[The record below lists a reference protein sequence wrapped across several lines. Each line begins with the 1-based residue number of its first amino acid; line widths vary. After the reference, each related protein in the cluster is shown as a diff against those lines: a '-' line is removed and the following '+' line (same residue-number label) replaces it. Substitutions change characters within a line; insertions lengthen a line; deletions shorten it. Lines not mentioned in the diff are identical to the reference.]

1 MIKIA
6 VMFLLLFMC
15 LGVPVAFAIG
25 FSGVL
30 ALLFGSNIPLFT
42 AVQMMVKGINS
53 WSLMACPL
61 FILAGGIMGE
71 AKLSDR
77 IVSFCGELVSWM
89 RGGIGCVCVLAN
101 MIFAALTGSG
111 AASISAIGGL
121 VTPELKKA
129 GYKPGFVAAL
139 IAGAG
144 ALGPIIPPSM
154 NMIVFGSI
162 TGVSTGKLFVGGVI
176 PGIIIGVFLIG
187 MTIFAAKKWNVD
199 SGTGDFSLRRL
210 WNSFKKAIWALI
222 MPIIIIGGILGGVF
236 TATEAGIVACIY
248 GLICGLFIYRTVRI
262 RDLPRMFRSAT
273 ESTCMIMMIMGIAG
287 VYSYIFAVENVGDT
301 VAKWMLGITTNKFVI
316 QLLIM
321 LVMTL
326 VGMFMETVAAMTVL
340 LPVLFPVAMSVGVD
354 PIAFGVWYSISTV
367 LGGLTP
373 PVGVYLFQS
382 MGIVPAKF
390 KEVVP
395 YMIPIVILVIVCM
408 VLIIFVPGVASWLPN
423 LMMK

>member
-6 VMFLLLFMC
+6 VLFLLLFMC

-30 ALLFGSNIPLFT
+30 ALLLGSNIPLFT
-42 AVQMMVKGINS
+42 AVQMMFKGINS

-89 RGGIGCVCVLAN
+89 RGGIGCVCVIAN

-129 GYKPGFVAAL
+129 GYKPGFIAAL

-176 PGIIIGVFLIG
+176 PGLIIGAFLIG
-187 MTIFAAKKWNVD
+187 MTVFAARKWNVD

-210 WNSFKKAIWALI
+210 WNSFKGAIWALI
-222 MPIIIIGGILGGVF
+222 TPAIIIGGILGGVF
-236 TATEAGIVACIY
+236 TATEAGVVACIY

-273 ESTCMIMMIMGIAG
+273 ESTCMVMMIMGIAG
-287 VYSYIFAVENVGDT
+287 VYSYIFAVENVGNT
-301 VAKWMLGITTNKFVI
+301 VANWLLSITTNKYII
-316 QLLIM
+316 QLLI
-321 LVMTL
+321 LVVMTL

-395 YMIPIVILVIVCM
+395 FMIPVAILVIVCM
-408 VLIIFVPGVASWLPN
+408 ILIIFVPGIASWLPN
-423 LMMK
+423 LAMK

>member
-1 MIKIA
+1 MITIA
-6 VMFLLLFMC
+6 VISLLIFMI

-25 FSGVL
+25 FSGLL
-30 ALLFGSNIPLFT
+30 AIYFTDATPLFT
-42 AVQMMVKGINS
+42 VVQMMVKGINS

-61 FILAGGIMGE
+61 FVLAGGIMAE

-77 IVSFCGELVSWM
+77 IIGFCSELVSWM

-111 AASISAIGGL
+111 AASIAAIGTL

-129 GYKPGFVAAL
+129 GYRPGFVAAL

-154 NMIVFGSI
+154 NMIVYGSI
-162 TGVSTGKLFVGGVI
+162 TGESVGKLFVGGVI
-176 PGIIIGVFLIG
+176 PGILIGAFLIG
-187 MTIFAAKKWNVD
+187 MTIFCSRRWGVD
-199 SGTGDFSLRRL
+199 NGTGDFNLKRL
-210 WNSFKKAIWALI
+210 WHTFIDAFWALI
-222 MPIIIIGGILGGVF
+222 TPLIIIGGVLTGIF

-248 GLICGLFIYRTVRI
+248 GLVCGLCIYRTIRI
-262 RDLPRMFRSAT
+262 RDLPRLFRSST
-273 ESTCMIMMIMGIAG
+273 EGTCMIMMIMGIAA
-287 VYSYIFAVENVGDT
+287 VYGYIFALENVGET
-301 VAKWMLGITTNKFVI
+301 VTEWMLSITTNKYLV
-316 QLLIM
+316 QLMILA
-321 LVMTL
+321 LMTV

-340 LPVLFPVAMSVGVD
+340 LPILYPVAIGVGVD
-354 PIAFGVWYSISTV
+354 PIAFGVWYCISTV

-395 YMIPIVILVIVCM
+395 FMIPVIFIVIFCM
-408 VLIIFVPGVASWLPN
+408 LLIIFAPGVASWLPN
-423 LMMK
+423 LLM

>member
-6 VMFLLLFMC
+6 VLFLLLFMC

-30 ALLFGSNIPLFT
+30 ALLLGSNIPLFT

-89 RGGIGCVCVLAN
+89 RVGIGCVCVIAN

-129 GYKPGFVAAL
+129 GYKPGFIAAL

-176 PGIIIGVFLIG
+176 PGLIIGAFLIG
-187 MTIFAAKKWNVD
+187 MTVFAARKWNVD

-210 WNSFKKAIWALI
+210 WNSFKGAIWALI
-222 MPIIIIGGILGGVF
+222 TPAIIIGGILGGVF
-236 TATEAGIVACIY
+236 TATEAGVVACIY

-273 ESTCMIMMIMGIAG
+273 ESTCMVMMIMGIAG
-287 VYSYIFAVENVGDT
+287 VYSYIFAVENVGNT
-301 VAKWMLGITTNKFVI
+301 VANWLLSITTNKYII
-316 QLLIM
+316 QLLI
-321 LVMTL
+321 LVVMTL

-395 YMIPIVILVIVCM
+395 FMIPVAILVIVCM
-408 VLIIFVPGVASWLPN
+408 ILIIFVPGIASWLPN
-423 LMMK
+423 LAMK

>member
-6 VMFLLLFMC
+6 VLFLLLFMC

-30 ALLFGSNIPLFT
+30 ALLLGSNIPLFT

-89 RGGIGCVCVLAN
+89 RGGIGCVCVIAN

-129 GYKPGFVAAL
+129 GYKPGFIAAL

-162 TGVSTGKLFVGGVI
+162 TGVSTGNLFVGGVI
-176 PGIIIGVFLIG
+176 PGLIIGAFLIG
-187 MTIFAAKKWNVD
+187 MTVFAARKWNVD

-210 WNSFKKAIWALI
+210 WNSFKGAIWALI
-222 MPIIIIGGILGGVF
+222 TPAIIIGGILGGVF
-236 TATEAGIVACIY
+236 TAMEAGVVACIY

-273 ESTCMIMMIMGIAG
+273 ESTCMVMMIMGIAG
-287 VYSYIFAVENVGDT
+287 VYSYIFAVENVGNT
-301 VAKWMLGITTNKFVI
+301 VANWLLGITTNKYVI
-316 QLLIM
+316 QLLI
-321 LVMTL
+321 LAVMTL

-395 YMIPIVILVIVCM
+395 FMIPVAILVIVCM
-408 VLIIFVPGVASWLPN
+408 ILIIFVPGVASWLPN
-423 LMMK
+423 LAMK

>member
-1 MIKIA
+1 MIGIA
-6 VMFLLLFMC
+6 VPFLLLFMV

-25 FSGVL
+25 FSGLL
-30 ALLFGSNIPLFT
+30 AIELGSNTPLFT
-42 AVQMMVKGINS
+42 VVQMTVKGINS

-71 AKLSDR
+71 AKLSER
-77 IVSFCGELVSWM
+77 IVSFCSELVSWM

-144 ALGPIIPPSM
+144 ALGPVIPPSM
-154 NMIVFGSI
+154 NMIVYGAI
-162 TGVSTGKLFVGGVI
+162 TGESTGKLFIGGVI

-187 MTIFAAKKWNVD
+187 MTVFVARKWNVD
-199 SGTGDFSLRRL
+199 SGTGDFSARRL
-210 WNSFKKAIWALI
+210 WETFKDAIWALI
-222 MPIIIIGGILGGVF
+222 MPAIIIGGILGGVF
-236 TATEAGIVACIY
+236 TATEAGVVACIY
-248 GLICGLFIYRTVRI
+248 GLICGMCIYRTVRI
-262 RDLPRMFRSAT
+262 KDLPRMFRGAT
-273 ESTCMIMMIMGIAG
+273 EGTCMIMMIMGIAG
-287 VYSYIFAVENVGDT
+287 VYSYIFAVENVGNI
-301 VAKWMLGITTNKFVI
+301 VAGAILEFSTNKYVVQF
-316 QLLIM
+316 LI
-321 LVMTL
+321 LALMTV

-340 LPVLFPVAMSVGVD
+340 LPVLYPVAMGVGCD
-354 PIAFGVWYSISTV
+354 PIAFGVWFCISTV

-382 MGIVPAKF
+382 MGIVNAKF

-395 YMIPIVILVIVCM
+395 YMIPVVFIVIFSMILIIVC
-408 VLIIFVPGVASWLPN
+408 PGVASWLPN
-423 LMMK
+423 LAMK

>member
-6 VMFLLLFMC
+6 VLFLLLFMVM
-15 LGVPVAFAIG
+15 GVPVAFAIG

-30 ALLFGSNIPLFT
+30 AIYLTDATPLFT
-42 AVQMMVKGINS
+42 AVQMAVKGINS

-61 FILAGGIMGE
+61 FILAGGIMAE

-77 IVSFCGELVSWM
+77 IIGFCRECVGWM

-111 AASISAIGGL
+111 AASIAAIGTL
-121 VTPELKKA
+121 TTPELKKT

-154 NMIVFGSI
+154 NMIIYGSI
-162 TGVSTGKLFVGGVI
+162 TGESTGKLFIGGI
-176 PGIIIGVFLIG
+176 CPGILIAVFLMS
-187 MTIFAAKKWNVD
+187 MTRFVAKKWNID
-199 SGTGDFSLRRL
+199 TGVGAF
-210 WNSFKKAIWALI
+210 SFKRFWKVFKDAVWALI
-222 MPIIIIGGILGGVF
+222 TPAIILGGVMFGIF

-248 GLICGLFIYRTVRI
+248 GIFCGMCIYRTI
-262 RDLPRMFRSAT
+262 TIKDLPRLFRSSA
-273 ESTCMIMMIMGIAG
+273 ESTCMIMMIMGIAAI
-287 VYSYIFAVENVGDT
+287 YSYIFARENVGNT
-301 VAKWMLGITTNKFVI
+301 VTAWMLSISSNKYVI
-316 QLLIM
+316 QLLI
-321 LVMTL
+321 LALMTL

-340 LPVLFPVAMSVGVD
+340 LPILYPLAMSVGVD
-354 PIAFGVWYSISTV
+354 PIAFGVWYCISTV

-382 MGIVPAKF
+382 RGIVPAKF
-390 KEVVP
+390 KEAAV
-395 YMIPIVILVIVCM
+395 YMIPPILIVLVTM
-408 VLIIFVPGVASWLPN
+408 LICIFLPSFVSWLPN
-423 LMMK
+423 LLMS

>member
-6 VMFLLLFMC
+6 VIFLLIFMVM
-15 LGVPVAFAIG
+15 GVPVAFAIG
-25 FSGVL
+25 FSGLL
-30 ALLFGSNIPLFT
+30 AVYFGSSTPLFT
-42 AVQMMVKGINS
+42 IVQMAVKGINS

-61 FILAGGIMGE
+61 FILAGGIMAE

-89 RGGIGCVCVLAN
+89 RGGVCVVAN
-101 MIFAALTGSG
+101 IIFAALTGSG

-154 NMIVFGSI
+154 NMIVYGSI
-162 TGVSTGKLFVGGVI
+162 TGESTGKLFVGGVI
-176 PGIIIGVFLIG
+176 PGIIIGAFLIG
-187 MTIFAAKKWNVD
+187 ITVYYAKKWNVD
-199 SGTGDFSLRRL
+199 AGTGNFNAKRL
-210 WNSFKKAIWALI
+210 WKTFKDAIWALI
-222 MPIIIIGGILGGVF
+222 TPAIIIGGILGGVF

-248 GLICGLFIYRTVRI
+248 GLICGLAIYRTIRI
-262 RDLPRMFRSAT
+262 RELPRMFRSAT
-273 ESTCMIMMIMGIAG
+273 EGTCMIMMIMGIAA
-287 VYSYIFAVENVGDT
+287 VYGYIFAIENVGT
-301 VAKWMLGITTNKFVI
+301 IVTEWMLSITTNKYLI
-316 QLLIM
+316 QLMILA
-321 LVMTL
+321 LMTL
-326 VGMFMETVAAMTVL
+326 IGMFMETVAAMTVL
-340 LPVLFPVAMSVGVD
+340 LPVIYPLAMQVGVD
-354 PIAFGVWYSISTV
+354 PIGFGVWYCISTV

-395 YMIPIVILVIVCM
+395 YMIPIVIVVIITM
-408 VLIIFVPGVASWLPN
+408 LLIVFVPGIASWLPN
-423 LMMK
+423 AVM

>member
-6 VMFLLLFMC
+6 VIFLLIFMVM
-15 LGVPVAFAIG
+15 GVPVAFAIG
-25 FSGVL
+25 FSGLL
-30 ALLFGSNIPLFT
+30 AVYFGSSTPLFT
-42 AVQMMVKGINS
+42 IVQMAVKGINS

-61 FILAGGIMGE
+61 FILAGGIMAE

-89 RGGIGCVCVLAN
+89 RGGIGCVCVVAN
-101 MIFAALTGSG
+101 MIFGSG

-154 NMIVFGSI
+154 NMIVYGSI
-162 TGVSTGKLFVGGVI
+162 TGESTGKLFVGGVI
-176 PGIIIGVFLIG
+176 PGIIIGAFLIG
-187 MTIFAAKKWNVD
+187 ITVYYAKKWNVD
-199 SGTGDFSLRRL
+199 AGTGNFNAKRL
-210 WNSFKKAIWALI
+210 WKTFKDAIWALI
-222 MPIIIIGGILGGVF
+222 TPAIIIGGILGGVF

-248 GLICGLFIYRTVRI
+248 GLICGLAIYRTIRI
-262 RDLPRMFRSAT
+262 RELPRMFRSAT
-273 ESTCMIMMIMGIAG
+273 EGTCMIMMIMGIAA
-287 VYSYIFAVENVGDT
+287 VYGYIFAIENVGT
-301 VAKWMLGITTNKFVI
+301 IVTEWMLSITTNKYLI
-316 QLLIM
+316 QLMILA
-321 LVMTL
+321 LMTL
-326 VGMFMETVAAMTVL
+326 IGMFMETVAAMTVL
-340 LPVLFPVAMSVGVD
+340 LPVIYPLAMQVGVD
-354 PIAFGVWYSISTV
+354 PIGFGVWYCISTV

-395 YMIPIVILVIVCM
+395 YMIPIVIVVIITM
-408 VLIIFVPGVASWLPN
+408 LLIVFVPGIASWLPN
-423 LMMK
+423 AVM

>member
-6 VMFLLLFMC
+6 VLFLLLFMC

-30 ALLFGSNIPLFT
+30 ALLLGSNIPLFT

-89 RGGIGCVCVLAN
+89 RGGIGCVCVIAN

-129 GYKPGFVAAL
+129 GYKPGFIAAL

-176 PGIIIGVFLIG
+176 PGLIIGAFLIG
-187 MTIFAAKKWNVD
+187 MTVFAARKWNVD

-210 WNSFKKAIWALI
+210 WNSFKGAIWALI
-222 MPIIIIGGILGGVF
+222 TPAIIIGGILGGVF
-236 TATEAGIVACIY
+236 TATEAGVVACIY
-248 GLICGLFIYRTVRI
+248 GLICGLCIYRTVRI

-273 ESTCMIMMIMGIAG
+273 ESTCMVMMIMGIAG
-287 VYSYIFAVENVGDT
+287 VYSYIFAVENVGNT
-301 VAKWMLGITTNKFVI
+301 VANWLLSITTNKYII
-316 QLLIM
+316 QLLI
-321 LVMTL
+321 LVVMTL

-395 YMIPIVILVIVCM
+395 FMIPVAILVIVCM
-408 VLIIFVPGVASWLPN
+408 ILIIFVPGIASWLPN
-423 LMMK
+423 LAMK

>member
-1 MIKIA
+1 MIETAI
-6 VMFLLLFMC
+6 VCLLLFMC

-30 ALLFGSNIPLFT
+30 ALLFGSDIPIFT
-42 AVQMMVKGINS
+42 AVQMTVKGINN

-77 IVSFCGELVSWM
+77 IVSFAGELVSWM
-89 RGGIGCVCVLAN
+89 RGGIGCVCVIAN

-154 NMIVFGSI
+154 NMIVYGSI
-162 TGVSTGKLFVGGVI
+162 TGESTGKLFVGGVI
-176 PGIIIGVFLIG
+176 PGIIIGAFLIG
-187 MTIFAAKKWNVD
+187 MTVYAARKWDVD
-199 SGTGDFSLRRL
+199 AGTGDFSPRRL
-210 WNSFKKAIWALI
+210 WKTFKDAIWALI
-222 MPIIIIGGILGGVF
+222 TPAIIIGGILFGLF
-236 TATEAGIVACIY
+236 TATEAGVVACIY
-248 GLICGLFIYRTVRI
+248 GLICGLFIYRTVKI

-287 VYSYIFAVENVGDT
+287 IYSYIFAVENVGGT
-301 VAKWMLGITTNKFVI
+301 VADWLLSITTNKFAI
-316 QLLIM
+316 QLLIL
-321 LVMTL
+321 LVMTI

-340 LPVLFPVAMSVGVD
+340 LPVLYPIAMGVGVD

-390 KEVVP
+390 KEVAP
-395 YMIPIVILVIVCM
+395 FMIPVSLIVIVVMI
-408 VLIIFVPGVASWLPN
+408 LIIFVPGVASWLPG
-423 LMMK
+423 LVME

>member
-1 MIKIA
+1 MIGIA
-6 VMFLLLFMC
+6 VPFLLLFMV

-25 FSGVL
+25 FSGLL
-30 ALLFGSNIPLFT
+30 AIELGSNTPLFT
-42 AVQMMVKGINS
+42 VVQMTVKGINS

-71 AKLSDR
+71 AKLSER
-77 IVSFCGELVSWM
+77 IVSFCSELVSWM

-144 ALGPIIPPSM
+144 ALGPVIPPSM
-154 NMIVFGSI
+154 NMIVYGAI
-162 TGVSTGKLFVGGVI
+162 TGESTGKLFIGGVI

-187 MTIFAAKKWNVD
+187 MTVFVARKWNVD
-199 SGTGDFSLRRL
+199 SGTGDFSARRL
-210 WNSFKKAIWALI
+210 WETFKDAIWALI
-222 MPIIIIGGILGGVF
+222 MPAIIIGGILGGVF
-236 TATEAGIVACIY
+236 TATEAGVVACIY
-248 GLICGLFIYRTVRI
+248 GLICGMCIYRTVRI
-262 RDLPRMFRSAT
+262 KDLPRMFRGAT
-273 ESTCMIMMIMGIAG
+273 EGTCMIMMIMGIAG
-287 VYSYIFAVENVGDT
+287 VYSYIFAVENVGNI
-301 VAKWMLGITTNKFVI
+301 VAGAILEFSTNKYVVQF
-316 QLLIM
+316 LI
-321 LVMTL
+321 LALMTV

-340 LPVLFPVAMSVGVD
+340 LPVLYPVAMGVGCD
-354 PIAFGVWYSISTV
+354 PIAFGVWFCISTV

-382 MGIVPAKF
+382 MGIVNAKF

-395 YMIPIVILVIVCM
+395 YMIPVVFIVIFSM
-408 VLIIFVPGVASWLPN
+408 VLIIVCPGVASWLPN
-423 LMMK
+423 LAMK

>member
-1 MIKIA
+1 MIQIA
-6 VMFLLLFMC
+6 VLFLLLFMC

-30 ALLFGSNIPLFT
+30 ALLLGSNIPLFT

-89 RGGIGCVCVLAN
+89 RGGIGCVCVIAN

-129 GYKPGFVAAL
+129 GYKPGFIAAL

-176 PGIIIGVFLIG
+176 PGLIIGAFLIG
-187 MTIFAAKKWNVD
+187 MTVFAARKWNVD

-210 WNSFKKAIWALI
+210 WNSFKGAIWALI
-222 MPIIIIGGILGGVF
+222 TPAIIIGGILGGVF
-236 TATEAGIVACIY
+236 TATEAGVVACIY

-262 RDLPRMFRSAT
+262 KDLPRMFRSAT
-273 ESTCMIMMIMGIAG
+273 ESTCMVMMIMGIAG
-287 VYSYIFAVENVGDT
+287 VYSYIFAVENVGNT
-301 VAKWMLGITTNKFVI
+301 VANWLLGITTNKYVI
-316 QLLIM
+316 QLLI
-321 LVMTL
+321 LAVMTL

-395 YMIPIVILVIVCM
+395 FMIPVAILVIVCM
-408 VLIIFVPGVASWLPN
+408 ILIIFVPGVASWLPN
-423 LMMK
+423 LAMK

>member
-6 VMFLLLFMC
+6 VIFLLIFMVM
-15 LGVPVAFAIG
+15 GVPVAFAIG
-25 FSGVL
+25 FSGLL
-30 ALLFGSNIPLFT
+30 AVYFGSSTPLFT
-42 AVQMMVKGINS
+42 IVQMAVKGINS

-61 FILAGGIMGE
+61 FILAGGIMAE

-89 RGGIGCVCVLAN
+89 RGGIGCVCVVAN

-154 NMIVFGSI
+154 NMIVYGSI
-162 TGVSTGKLFVGGVI
+162 TGESTGKLFVGGVI
-176 PGIIIGVFLIG
+176 PGIIIGAFLIG
-187 MTIFAAKKWNVD
+187 ITVYYAKKWNVD
-199 SGTGDFSLRRL
+199 AGTGNFNAKRL
-210 WNSFKKAIWALI
+210 WKTFKDAIWALI
-222 MPIIIIGGILGGVF
+222 TPAIIIGGILGGVF
-236 TATEAGIVACIY
+236 TATEG
-248 GLICGLFIYRTVRI
+248 
-262 RDLPRMFRSAT
+262 
-273 ESTCMIMMIMGIAG
+273 TCMIMMIMGIAA
-287 VYSYIFAVENVGDT
+287 VYGYIFAIENVGT
-301 VAKWMLGITTNKFVI
+301 IVTEWMLSITTNKYLI
-316 QLLIM
+316 QLMILA
-321 LVMTL
+321 LMTL
-326 VGMFMETVAAMTVL
+326 IGMFMETVAAMTVL
-340 LPVLFPVAMSVGVD
+340 LPVIYPLAMQVGVD
-354 PIAFGVWYSISTV
+354 PIGFGVWYCISTV

-395 YMIPIVILVIVCM
+395 YMIPIVIVVIITM
-408 VLIIFVPGVASWLPN
+408 LLIVFVPGIASWLPN
-423 LMMK
+423 AVM

>member
-6 VMFLLLFMC
+6 IVFLLLFMV

-25 FSGVL
+25 FSGLL
-30 ALLFGSNIPLFT
+30 AISLGSNIELFT
-42 AVQMMVKGINS
+42 VVQMMVKGINN
-53 WSLMACPL
+53 WALMACPL

-89 RGGIGCVCVLAN
+89 RGGIGCVCVIAN

-154 NMIVFGSI
+154 NMIVYGSI
-162 TGVSTGKLFVGGVI
+162 TGESVGKLFVGGVI
-176 PGIIIGVFLIG
+176 PGIIIGAFLIG
-187 MTIFAAKKWNVD
+187 LTIVFANKWDVD
-199 SGTGDFSLRRL
+199 KGTGRFSLKRL
-210 WNSFKKAIWALI
+210 WKTFKDAIWALI
-222 MPIIIIGGILGGVF
+222 TPLIIIGGILSGVF
-236 TATEAGIVACIY
+236 TATEAGVVACIY
-248 GLICGLFIYRTVRI
+248 GLICGLLIYRTVKL
-262 RDLPRMFRSAT
+262 RDLPHMFRGAT

-287 VYSYIFAVENVGDT
+287 VYSYIFAVENIGNS
-301 VAKWMLGITTNKFVI
+301 VATWMLSVTSNKYII
-316 QLLIM
+316 QLLI
-321 LVMTL
+321 LAVMTL
-326 VGMFMETVAAMTVL
+326 IGMFMETVAAMTVL
-340 LPVLFPVAMSVGVD
+340 LPVLYPIAMGVGVD
-354 PIAFGVWYSISTV
+354 PIAFGVWYCISTV

-395 YMIPIVILVIVCM
+395 YMLPVIAIVIVCM
-408 VLIIFVPGVASWLPN
+408 LLIIFVPSVASWLPN
-423 LMMK
+423 LLMK

>member
-1 MIKIA
+1 MIGIA
-6 VMFLLLFMC
+6 VPFLLLFMV

-25 FSGVL
+25 FSGLL
-30 ALLFGSNIPLFT
+30 AIELGSNTPLFT
-42 AVQMMVKGINS
+42 VVQMTVKGINS

-71 AKLSDR
+71 AKLSER
-77 IVSFCGELVSWM
+77 IVSFCSELVSWM

-121 VTPELKKA
+121 VTPALKKA

-144 ALGPIIPPSM
+144 ALGPVIPPSM
-154 NMIVFGSI
+154 NMIVYGAI
-162 TGVSTGKLFVGGVI
+162 TGESTGKLFIGGVI

-187 MTIFAAKKWNVD
+187 MTVFVARKWNVD
-199 SGTGDFSLRRL
+199 SGTGDFSARRL
-210 WNSFKKAIWALI
+210 WETFKDAIWALI
-222 MPIIIIGGILGGVF
+222 MPAIIIGGILGGVF
-236 TATEAGIVACIY
+236 TATEAGVVACIY
-248 GLICGLFIYRTVRI
+248 GLICGMCIYRTVRI
-262 RDLPRMFRSAT
+262 KDLPRMFRGAT
-273 ESTCMIMMIMGIAG
+273 EGTCMIMMIMGIAG
-287 VYSYIFAVENVGDT
+287 VYSYIFAVENVGNI
-301 VAKWMLGITTNKFVI
+301 VAGAILEFSTNKYVVQF
-316 QLLIM
+316 LI
-321 LVMTL
+321 LALMTV

-340 LPVLFPVAMSVGVD
+340 LPVLYPVAMGVGCD
-354 PIAFGVWYSISTV
+354 PIAFGVWFCISTV

-382 MGIVPAKF
+382 MGIVNAKF

-395 YMIPIVILVIVCM
+395 YMIPVVFIVIFSMILIIVC
-408 VLIIFVPGVASWLPN
+408 PGVASWLPN
-423 LMMK
+423 LAMK

>member
-6 VMFLLLFMC
+6 VVFLLLFMC

-30 ALLFGSNIPLFT
+30 ALLLGSNIPLFT

-89 RGGIGCVCVLAN
+89 RGGIGCVCVIAN

-129 GYKPGFVAAL
+129 GYKPGFIAAL

-176 PGIIIGVFLIG
+176 PGLIIGAFLIG
-187 MTIFAAKKWNVD
+187 MTVFAARKWNVD

-210 WNSFKKAIWALI
+210 WNSFKGAIWALI
-222 MPIIIIGGILGGVF
+222 TPAIIIGGILGGVF
-236 TATEAGIVACIY
+236 TATEAGVVACIY

-273 ESTCMIMMIMGIAG
+273 ESTCMVMMIMGIAG
-287 VYSYIFAVENVGDT
+287 VYSYIFAVENVGNT
-301 VAKWMLGITTNKFVI
+301 VANWLLSITTNKYII
-316 QLLIM
+316 QLLI
-321 LVMTL
+321 LVVMTL

-395 YMIPIVILVIVCM
+395 FMIPVAILVIVCM
-408 VLIIFVPGVASWLPN
+408 ILIIFVPGIASWLPN
-423 LMMK
+423 LAMK

>member
-1 MIKIA
+1 MIQIA
-6 VMFLLLFMC
+6 VIFLLIFMV

-25 FSGVL
+25 FSGLL
-30 ALLFGSNIPLFT
+30 AIFFGSNTALFT
-42 AVQMMVKGINS
+42 VVQMTVKGINS

-77 IVSFCGELVSWM
+77 IVGFSAELVSWM
-89 RGGIGCVCVLAN
+89 RGGIGCVCVVAN

-154 NMIVFGSI
+154 NMIVFGAI
-162 TGVSTGKLFVGGVI
+162 TGESTGKLFIGGVI
-176 PGIIIGVFLIG
+176 PGIIIGIFLIFLV
-187 MTIFAAKKWNVD
+187 IYYARKWDVD
-199 SGTGDFSLRRL
+199 AGTGDFSLRRL
-210 WNSFKKAIWALI
+210 WATFKDAIWALI
-222 MPIIIIGGILGGVF
+222 MPAIIIGGILGGVF
-236 TATEAGIVACIY
+236 TATEAGVVACIY
-248 GLICGLFIYRTVRI
+248 GLICGLFIYRTVKI
-262 RDLPRMFRSAT
+262 TDLPRMFRGAT
-273 ESTCMIMMIMGIAG
+273 EGTCMVMMIMGIAG
-287 VYSYIFAVENVGDT
+287 VYSYIFAVENVGNI
-301 VAKWMLGITTNKFVI
+301 VANAILNITTNKYLV
-316 QLLIM
+316 QLLI
-321 LVMTL
+321 LVLMTV

-340 LPVLFPVAMSVGVD
+340 LPVLYPIAMGVGCD
-354 PIAFGVWYSISTV
+354 PIAFGVWFSISTV
-367 LGGLTP
+367 LGGLSP

-395 YMIPIVILVIVCM
+395 YMIPVVIIVIFCM
-408 VLIIFVPGVASWLPN
+408 ILIIFVPGVASWLPN
-423 LMMK
+423 LAMN

>member
-1 MIKIA
+1 MIQIA
-6 VMFLLLFMC
+6 VLFLLLFMC

-30 ALLFGSNIPLFT
+30 ALLLGSNIPLFT

-89 RGGIGCVCVLAN
+89 RGGIGCVCVIAN

-129 GYKPGFVAAL
+129 GYKPGFIAAL

-187 MTIFAAKKWNVD
+187 MTVYAAKKWNVD
-199 SGTGDFSLRRL
+199 GGTGDFSLKRL
-210 WNSFKKAIWALI
+210 WVSFRKAIWALI
-222 MPIIIIGGILGGVF
+222 TPAIIIGGILGGVF

-248 GLICGLFIYRTVRI
+248 GLICGLFIYRTVKI
-262 RDLPRMFRSAT
+262 KDLPKMFRSAT
-273 ESTCMIMMIMGIAG
+273 ESTCMVMMIMGIAG
-287 VYSYIFAVENVGDT
+287 VYSYIFAVENVGDS
-301 VAKWMLGITTNKFVI
+301 VATWLLSITTNKYVI
-316 QLLIM
+316 QLLIL

-340 LPVLFPVAMSVGVD
+340 LPVLYPVAMTVGID

-395 YMIPIVILVIVCM
+395 YMIPVALLVIFCM
-408 VLIIFVPGVASWLPN
+408 LLIIFIPGIASWLPN
-423 LMMK
+423 LAMK

>member
-6 VMFLLLFMC
+6 VLFLLLFMC

-30 ALLFGSNIPLFT
+30 ALLLGSNIPLFT

-89 RGGIGCVCVLAN
+89 RGGIGCVCVIAN

-129 GYKPGFVAAL
+129 GYKPGFIAAL

-176 PGIIIGVFLIG
+176 PGLIIGAFLIG
-187 MTIFAAKKWNVD
+187 MTVFAARKWNVD

-210 WNSFKKAIWALI
+210 WNSFKGAIWALI
-222 MPIIIIGGILGGVF
+222 TPAIIIGGILGGVF
-236 TATEAGIVACIY
+236 TATEAGVVACIY

-273 ESTCMIMMIMGIAG
+273 ESTCMVMMIMGIAG
-287 VYSYIFAVENVGDT
+287 VYSYIFAVENVGNT
-301 VAKWMLGITTNKFVI
+301 VANWLLSITTNKYII
-316 QLLIM
+316 QLLI
-321 LVMTL
+321 LVVMTL

-395 YMIPIVILVIVCM
+395 FMIPVAILVIVCM
-408 VLIIFVPGVASWLPN
+408 ILIIFVPGIASWLPN
-423 LMMK
+423 LAMK

>member
-6 VMFLLLFMC
+6 IIFLLLFMV

-25 FSGVL
+25 FSGLL
-30 ALLFGSNIPLFT
+30 AIALGSNIELFT
-42 AVQMMVKGINS
+42 VVQMMVKGINN
-53 WSLMACPL
+53 WALMACPL

-89 RGGIGCVCVLAN
+89 RGGIGCVCVIAN

-129 GYKPGFVAAL
+129 GYKPGFIAAL

-154 NMIVFGSI
+154 NMIVYGSI
-162 TGVSTGKLFVGGVI
+162 TGESTGKLFIGGVI
-176 PGIIIGVFLIG
+176 PGLIIGAFLIG
-187 MTIFAAKKWNVD
+187 LTMIFAKKWDVD
-199 SGTGDFSLRRL
+199 KGSGRFSGKRL
-210 WNSFKKAIWALI
+210 WKTFKDAIWALI
-222 MPIIIIGGILGGVF
+222 TPLIIIGGILGGLF

-248 GLICGLFIYRTVRI
+248 GLICGLCIYRTVKL
-262 RDLPRMFRSAT
+262 RDLPHMFRSAT

-287 VYSYIFAVENVGDT
+287 VYSYIFAVENIGGS
-301 VAKWMLGITTNKFVI
+301 VATWMLGITSNKYII
-316 QLLIM
+316 QLLI
-321 LVMTL
+321 LAVMTF

-340 LPVLFPVAMSVGVD
+340 LPVLYPIAMGVGVD
-354 PIAFGVWYSISTV
+354 PIAFGVWYCISTV

-395 YMIPIVILVIVCM
+395 FMLPVVAIVIVTMLLM
-408 VLIIFVPGVASWLPN
+408 IFVPAIGSWLPN
-423 LMMK
+423 LLMK

>member
-1 MIKIA
+1 MIQIA
-6 VMFLLLFMC
+6 VLFLLLFMC

-30 ALLFGSNIPLFT
+30 ALLLGSNIPLFT

-89 RGGIGCVCVLAN
+89 RGGIGCVCVIAN

-129 GYKPGFVAAL
+129 GYKPGFIAAL

-187 MTIFAAKKWNVD
+187 MTVYAAKKWNVD
-199 SGTGDFSLRRL
+199 GRTGDFSLKRL
-210 WNSFKKAIWALI
+210 WVSFKKAIWALI
-222 MPIIIIGGILGGVF
+222 TPAIIIGGILGGVF

-248 GLICGLFIYRTVRI
+248 GLICGLFIYRTVKI
-262 RDLPRMFRSAT
+262 KDLPKMFRSAT
-273 ESTCMIMMIMGIAG
+273 ESTCMVMMIMGIAG
-287 VYSYIFAVENVGDT
+287 VYSYIFAVENVGDS
-301 VAKWMLGITTNKFVI
+301 VATWLLSITTNKYVI
-316 QLLIM
+316 QLLIL

-340 LPVLFPVAMSVGVD
+340 LPVLYPVAMTVGID

-395 YMIPIVILVIVCM
+395 YMIPVALLVIFCM
-408 VLIIFVPGVASWLPN
+408 LLIIFVPGIASWLPN
-423 LMMK
+423 LAMK

>member
-6 VMFLLLFMC
+6 VLFLLLFMC

-30 ALLFGSNIPLFT
+30 ALLLGSNIPLFT

-89 RGGIGCVCVLAN
+89 RGGIGCVCVIAN

-129 GYKPGFVAAL
+129 GYKPGFIAAL

-176 PGIIIGVFLIG
+176 PGLIIGAFLIG
-187 MTIFAAKKWNVD
+187 MTVFAARKWNVD

-210 WNSFKKAIWALI
+210 WNSFKGAIWALI
-222 MPIIIIGGILGGVF
+222 TPAIIIGGILGGVF
-236 TATEAGIVACIY
+236 TATEAGVVACIY

-273 ESTCMIMMIMGIAG
+273 ESTCMVMMIMGIAG
-287 VYSYIFAVENVGDT
+287 VYSYIFAVENVGNT
-301 VAKWMLGITTNKFVI
+301 VANWLLSITTNKYII
-316 QLLIM
+316 QLLI
-321 LVMTL
+321 LVVMTL

-395 YMIPIVILVIVCM
+395 FMIPVAILVIVCM
-408 VLIIFVPGVASWLPN
+408 ILIIFVPGVASWLPN
-423 LMMK
+423 LAMK